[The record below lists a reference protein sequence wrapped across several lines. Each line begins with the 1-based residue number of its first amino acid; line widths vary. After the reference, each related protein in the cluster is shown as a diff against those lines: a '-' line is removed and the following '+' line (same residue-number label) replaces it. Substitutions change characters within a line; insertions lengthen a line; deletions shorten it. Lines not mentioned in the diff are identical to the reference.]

1 MEGREN
7 TISCIQGILRKRV
20 KEAGQKKEVLRQLR
34 NPGPVYIKLMFMRYT
49 GVWLKIFLRLALE
62 QEAGSNENKTQ
73 IGWGC
78 GHGIQNQELLK
89 GWNRI
94 DGIWY
99 CLDTETGVWIE
110 KPSMTSEAACRLLE
124 NKLLEMGM
132 YQDEEEP
139 LQFKV
144 DYENNQ
150 MVQVSVGYEDKPD
163 VFHRINTYE
172 IDKKKGTADPV
183 VGDKEFSL
191 W

>member
-1 MEGREN
+1 MKIGHRLAGVGLMVSILGCTFPAWAGEW
-7 TISCIQGILRKRV
+7 IQG
-20 KEAGQKKEVLRQLR
+20 ENGQW
-34 NPGPVYIKLMFMRYT
+34 VY
-49 GVWLKIFLRLALE
+49 E
-62 QEAGSNENKTQ
+62 E
-73 IGWGC
+73 
-78 GHGIQNQELLK
+78 NQELLK

-110 KPSMTSEAACRLLE
+110 KPSMTSEVACRLLE

-132 YQDEEEP
+132 YRDEEEP

-144 DYENNQ
+144 DYENTQ

>member
-1 MEGREN
+1 MKIRHRLAGVGLMVSILGCTFPAWAGEW
-7 TISCIQGILRKRV
+7 IQG
-20 KEAGQKKEVLRQLR
+20 ENGQW
-34 NPGPVYIKLMFMRYT
+34 VY
-49 GVWLKIFLRLALE
+49 E
-62 QEAGSNENKTQ
+62 E
-73 IGWGC
+73 
-78 GHGIQNQELLK
+78 NQELL
-89 GWNRI
+89 
-94 DGIWY
+94 
-99 CLDTETGVWIE
+99 TGVWIE

-132 YQDEEEP
+132 YRDEEEP

-144 DYENNQ
+144 DYENTQ

-172 IDKKKGTADPV
+172 IDKRKGTADPV